1 MYTGW
6 TKPFKINRP
15 LDGRECY
22 AALPEHRQPGVTP
35 DTYGGVIHFNST
47 YADFVD
53 RKDRLRGMS
62 VTTVWLLASIFFLVF
77 GAFFIGYFIWFDG
90 YFVDRVSG
98 FFAIS
103 STVFLSAICIGSP
116 WLFWH
121 LHLRHD
127 LFTYTHY
134 PIRFNRKTRKVYV
147 FRHNGPGGVLIV
159 PWDEVFWHIGRGL
172 QQNFLCDIRG
182 HVMEGV
188 RVKDTFAV
196 GQYFDDSRIDRIL
209 ATWEFIRRY
218 MEEGP
223 EAVAEHPLDRIIEK
237 SVKPS
242 WKNCYLWVGAS
253 MGPGFVALRYVL
265 FPLFYPIVGLLT
277 LGRWLTLNS
286 CKEPVWPPEVEA
298 ECQVE
303 PNDPNRWE
311 EPSYLWE
318 FANRPG
324 VAERNE
330 ERMRQQS
337 DNLGR

>member
-1 MYTGW
+1 MHTGW
-6 TKPFKINRP
+6 TTPFKLNR
-15 LDGRECY
+15 LLGREEHH
-22 AALPEHRQPGVTP
+22 AALPHHRQPGIIP
-35 DTYGGVIHFNST
+35 DTYGSLIHFNST
-47 YADFVD
+47 YADFID
-53 RKDRLRGMS
+53 RRDRLRGMAE
-62 VTTVWLLASIFFLVF
+62 TTVW
-77 GAFFIGYFIWFDG
+77 FIGVVVCVVMVGGAVGYSMIDLFQGDNILANIVFPLVVVLMVCGFLWFTWRRQ
-90 YFVDRVSG
+90 FNKE
-98 FFAIS
+98 
-103 STVFLSAICIGSP
+103 
-116 WLFWH
+116 
-121 LHLRHD
+121 

-147 FRHNGPGGVLIV
+147 FRRNGPGGVLVV

-172 QQNFLCDIRG
+172 QQNFLCDVRG
-182 HVMEGV
+182 HVMDGM

-196 GQYFDDSRIDRIL
+196 GQYFDDSRIDRIQ

-223 EAVAEHPLDRIIEK
+223 ETVAEHPLDRLIDK
-237 SVKPS
+237 SVTPS

-286 CKEPVWPPEVEA
+286 CKDPVWPPEVEA

-337 DNLGR
+337 ENLER